1 MHSRYSILS
10 VSILGDRVGLEHG
23 DLQKLLKIIF
33 LNWYQNIFLKI
44 FYKVFNN
51 CFDKSKLISIKLKT
65 LGKTAM
71 DFTFSLFSIMDIPMV
86 NTVTYLKLSSKLKI

>member
-1 MHSRYSILS
+1 MNSRYSILN
-10 VSILGDRVGLEHG
+10 VSIFDDRVGLEHR
-23 DLQKLLKIIF
+23 DLQKSLKIIF
-33 LNWYQNIFLKI
+33 INWYQNIFLKI

-51 CFDKSKLISIKLKT
+51 FFDKSKLISIMLKT